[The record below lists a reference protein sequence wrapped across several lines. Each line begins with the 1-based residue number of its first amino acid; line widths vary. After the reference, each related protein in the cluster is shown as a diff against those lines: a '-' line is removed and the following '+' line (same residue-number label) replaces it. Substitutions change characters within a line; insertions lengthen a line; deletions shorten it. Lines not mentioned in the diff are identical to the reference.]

1 MSLLKCPRCG
11 VMVEV
16 SASAS
21 PQCATCNFPGP
32 DTRPAP
38 GTPATPPPAPPTHA
52 ASGRRARPIGV
63 AILAILGFVGGG
75 VLAASG
81 ALAAIAGTSLF
92 ADQSNRL
99 FGVLCLFVGPTL
111 AFVGALHIVVALG
124 LWRGRSWA
132 WTLQVI
138 LLALQALSAGSGL
151 THAVALPGLALTGL
165 LGWYLFTPGVKAYFG
180 RIEVAA

>member
-21 PQCATCNFPGP
+21 PQCATCNFSGP

-38 GTPATPPPAPPTHA
+38 GAPATPPPAPPTHA
-52 ASGRRARPIGV
+52 GSG
-63 AILAILGFVGGG
+63 
-75 VLAASG
+75 
-81 ALAAIAGTSLF
+81 
-92 ADQSNRL
+92 
-99 FGVLCLFVGPTL
+99 
-111 AFVGALHIVVALG
+111 IVVALG

-132 WTLQVI
+132 WTLQLI

-151 THAVALPGLALTGL
+151 THGSALALPGLALIGL
-165 LGWYLFTPGVKAYFG
+165 LGWYFFTPGVKAYFG
-180 RIEVAA
+180 WIEVAA